1 MTRGVPQGS
10 VLGPLLFNIY
20 LNDLFFELDD
30 SVCNFADDTTSF
42 VCDQSLEVVLLKL
55 EKNADIAIK
64 CFTNNHMKMNP
75 DKCHLLMGGHKW
87 EMIWTLIGDVK
98 IWEKNSVKLL
108 GLTVDNNLNFD
119 THLTDL
125 CQKAGSKLSALTR
138 VFRFLNLDK
147 RRILIKAF
155 FESQFKYCPLAWM
168 FCSRKINNKINS
180 LHKRALRLI
189 YEDTT
194 STFEELLEQDGSFS
208 VHHTNI
214 QTLAIE
220 MYKVYHGI
228 SVKIFSKF
236 FQVRN
241 ISYSLRSDFSFRR
254 ENINTVYKGENSL
267 RYFAPVIWD
276 LVPLENKKS
285 VSLQIFISKIRRWRP
300 LLCPCRLCRNFVPN
314 LGFI

>member
-1 MTRGVPQGS
+1 M
-10 VLGPLLFNIY
+10 
-20 LNDLFFELDD
+20 
-30 SVCNFADDTTSF
+30 
-42 VCDQSLEVVLLKL
+42 
-55 EKNADIAIK
+55 
-64 CFTNNHMKMNP
+64 
-75 DKCHLLMGGHKW
+75 
-87 EMIWTLIGDVK
+87 
-98 IWEKNSVKLL
+98 
-108 GLTVDNNLNFD
+108 
-119 THLTDL
+119 
-125 CQKAGSKLSALTR
+125 
-138 VFRFLNLDK
+138 
-147 RRILIKAF
+147 
-155 FESQFKYCPLAWM
+155 
-168 FCSRKINNKINS
+168 NNKINS

-228 SVKIFSKF
+228 SVQIFSKF

-276 LVPLENKKS
+276 LVPLEIKKS